1 MALCKISAPSIK
13 NSPPS
18 TVTCELPYVRMH
30 GLEGRANLADDPEN
44 KAPYELILLRGL
56 HLMLMA
62 SHTDTVVSSLKLAP
76 ESNGLHC
83 LVHHYF
89 ALGLL
94 LQMLEVAR
102 KVKKRLVG
110 CCWEDLR
117 IH

>member
-1 MALCKISAPSIK
+1 KAGQTFLTIQRIMPHMSSFPSDF
-13 NSPPS
+13 S
-18 TVTCELPYVRMH
+18 
-30 GLEGRANLADDPEN
+30 LAFT
-44 KAPYELILLRGL
+44 
-56 HLMLMA
+56 LMLMA
-62 SHTDTVVSSLKLAP
+62 PRTDVSSLKLAP

-117 IH
+117 IHCLSEPGR